1 MPKYHIT
8 TWTVPRTNSVSIA
21 PISLRFESSKLGLI
35 NKTGL
40 TATKKGINI
49 MFDFRKAALDSTLLS
64 TLQNDREKIST
75 HDLIQ
80 QFPDGITVNAF
91 DFATIDD
98 KSFAVVTF
106 NEDDTKY
113 YNGGTVL
120 SKMCVAWAAG
130 FAGDPEAASTALA
143 KAGGVKLKFTEA
155 KTKNGNNV
163 TTITVV

>member
-1 MPKYHIT
+1 
-8 TWTVPRTNSVSIA
+8 
-21 PISLRFESSKLGLI
+21 
-35 NKTGL
+35 
-40 TATKKGINI
+40 
-49 MFDFRKAALDSTLLS
+49 MFNFRKTALESTMLS
-64 TLQNDREKIST
+64 KLQNDREKIST

-91 DFATIDD
+91 DFAVVDD

-130 FAGDPEAASTALA
+130 FDGDPESASIALG
-143 KAGGVKLKFTEA
+143 KSGGVKLKFTES

>member
-1 MPKYHIT
+1 
-8 TWTVPRTNSVSIA
+8 
-21 PISLRFESSKLGLI
+21 
-35 NKTGL
+35 
-40 TATKKGINI
+40 

-106 NEDDTKY
+106 NEDNTKY

-130 FAGDPEAASTALA
+130 FAGDPEAASTALS
-143 KAGGVKLKFTEA
+143 KAGGVKLKFAEA

>member
-1 MPKYHIT
+1 
-8 TWTVPRTNSVSIA
+8 
-21 PISLRFESSKLGLI
+21 
-35 NKTGL
+35 
-40 TATKKGINI
+40 
-49 MFDFRKAALDSTLLS
+49 MFDFRKAALDSTMLS
-64 TLQNDREKIST
+64 SLQNDREKIST

>member
-1 MPKYHIT
+1 MFNFRKT
-8 TWTVPRTNSVSIA
+8 A
-21 PISLRFESSKLGLI
+21 LESTMLSKLQ
-35 NKTGL
+35 
-40 TATKKGINI
+40 
-49 MFDFRKAALDSTLLS
+49 S
-64 TLQNDREKIST
+64 DREKIST
-75 HDLIQ
+75 HELIQ
-80 QFPDGITVNAF
+80 QFPDGITVDAF
-91 DFATIDD
+91 DFATVDD

-106 NEDDTKY
+106 KEDNTKY

>member
-1 MPKYHIT
+1 MFNF
-8 TWTVPRTNSVSIA
+8 R
-21 PISLRFESSKLGLI
+21 ESAI
-35 NKTGL
+35 N
-40 TATKKGINI
+40 
-49 MFDFRKAALDSTLLS
+49 STLLS
-64 TLQNDREKIST
+64 SLQNNREKIT
-75 HDLIQ
+75 TEELIQ

-91 DFATIDD
+91 DFATVQD
-98 KSFAVVTF
+98 KTFAVVTF

-143 KAGGVKLKFTEA
+143 KSGGVKLKFAEA

>member
-1 MPKYHIT
+1 
-8 TWTVPRTNSVSIA
+8 
-21 PISLRFESSKLGLI
+21 
-35 NKTGL
+35 
-40 TATKKGINI
+40 
-49 MFDFRKAALDSTLLS
+49 MFDFRKTALESTLLS
-64 TLQNDREKIST
+64 KLQNDREKIST

-80 QFPDGITVNAF
+80 RFPDGITVNAF
-91 DFATIDD
+91 DFATIDG
-98 KSFAVVTF
+98 KSFAVVTC

-143 KAGGVKLKFTEA
+143 KAGGVKLKFAEE
-155 KTKNGNNV
+155 KTKGGNNV